1 MNPFQWSPWPYALF
15 YLAAAVVIS
24 LMVRIIQ
31 RRREIEDS
39 VHRAAPIGDP
49 YLIALLR
56 GGSPELLRVAIVSLI
71 DRGLLT
77 VDGEAV
83 QTTAAGRAAKPG
95 RRIERQLLEFFE
107 ERRESREVFASP
119 MFDATVA
126 ENEAELARMHLM
138 PTREVQDARWKLFRA
153 AAVVLLCFPIA
164 RVLMTRVD
172 TGEEIFFLAF
182 LPFGAIAML
191 LPAALRRRTAGGD
204 AFVGEVRNL
213 FQSLKLRAPQ
223 FRDGAPTPE
232 LVMLAA
238 VWGVAILP
246 KESFPWVRELFPKA
260 ADAGVAFAGGGGGSC
275 DAGGSSCGTGCGG
288 AAVGCGG
295 AAAGGGGAAGCG
307 AAGCGGG

>member
-1 MNPFQWSPWPYALF
+1 MNPFQWSPWSYALF
-15 YLAAAVVIS
+15 YVAAAVVIS
-24 LMVRIIQ
+24 LVARIIQ
-31 RRREIEDS
+31 RRRELEDT
-39 VHRAAPIGDP
+39 VHRASPIGDP

-71 DRGLLT
+71 ERGLLT
-77 VDGEAV
+77 VDGDAV
-83 QTTAAGRAAKPG
+83 QTTDAGRRAKPG

-126 ENEAELARMHLM
+126 EDEAELARMHLM
-138 PTREVQDARWKLFRA
+138 PTREVQDARWRVFRT

-164 RVLMTRVD
+164 RVFMTLVD
-172 TGEEIFFLAF
+172 TMEEIIFLAF
-182 LPFGAIAML
+182 LPLGAIAML
-191 LPAALRRRTAGGD
+191 LPATLRRRTAGGD
-204 AFVGEVRNL
+204 AFLGDVRNL

-223 FRDGAPTPE
+223 FRGGGATPE

-260 ADAGVAFAGGGGGSC
+260 ADAGAGFVGGGESC

-288 AAVGCGG
+288 AAAGCGG
-295 AAAGGGGAAGCG
+295 AAAGCGGAAGCG
-307 AAGCGGG
+307 AG